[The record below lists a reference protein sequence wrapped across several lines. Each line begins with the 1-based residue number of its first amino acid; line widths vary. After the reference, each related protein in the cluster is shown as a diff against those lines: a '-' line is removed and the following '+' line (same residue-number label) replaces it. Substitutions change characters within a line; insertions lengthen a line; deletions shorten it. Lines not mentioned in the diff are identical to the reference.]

1 MPSIVQSHRDIS
13 LLRSPGLYVVLVC
26 TCGLTVLTL
35 LVVSGARIPGD
46 AEVVQLAVA
55 LRNPP
60 LTAVIELLTFASSS
74 VPALAIT
81 VALGGISCWRVRR
94 FSLGAWW
101 ATEAYLGAV
110 ACNVA
115 LRVAVGRLR
124 PEVEY
129 IPHLLPEIQTSF
141 QRFCY
146 PSGHAGAAL
155 VAYGALAHAAWPHAR
170 WRWPVGIGVLVLILG
185 VGFGRVYLGVHWP
198 TDVVG
203 GYLLGGVWLG
213 MGFGLRRSVFGKR
226 GLV

>member
-1 MPSIVQSHRDIS
+1 VLSITRDIS

-26 TCGLTVLTL
+26 ACGLTVLTL
-35 LVVSGARIPGD
+35 LVVSEARIPGD
-46 AEVVQLAVA
+46 RELVHLAVA

-60 LTAVIELLTFASSS
+60 LTAAIELLTFASSS

-81 VALGGISCWRVRR
+81 VALGGISCWRARR
-94 FSLGAWW
+94 LSPGAWW
-101 ATEAYLGAV
+101 ATVAYLGAV
-110 ACNVA
+110 ASNVA

-146 PSGHAGAAL
+146 PSGHASAAL
-155 VAYGALAHAAWPHAR
+155 VAYGALAHAAWPHVR
-170 WRWPVGIGVLVLILG
+170 WRWPVSIGVLSFILG
-185 VGFGRVYLGVHWP
+185 VGLGRVYLGVHWP

-203 GYLLGGVWLG
+203 GYLLGGAWLG
-213 MGFGLRRSVFGKR
+213 MGLGLWRSAFGKR

>member
-1 MPSIVQSHRDIS
+1 MQFRRDIS
-13 LLRSPGLYVVLVC
+13 LLHRPGLYAVLAC
-26 TCGLTVLTL
+26 ALCLGILTI

-46 AEVVQLAVA
+46 AELVQVAVD

-60 LTAVIELLTFASSS
+60 LTAIIELLTFASSS

-81 VALGGISCWRVRR
+81 VVFGAITCWRRR
-94 FSLGAWW
+94 RVSLGAWW
-101 ATEAYLGAV
+101 ATGAYLGAV

-146 PSGHAGAAL
+146 PSGHASAAL
-155 VAYGALAHAAWPHAR
+155 VAYGALAHAAWLHGR
-170 WRWPVGIGVLVLILG
+170 WRWPVGIGVSLFIVG

-203 GYLLGGVWLG
+203 GYLLGGAWLAI
-213 MGFGLRRSVFGKR
+213 GLSLRGSLAGKESA
-226 GLV
+226 

>member
-1 MPSIVQSHRDIS
+1 LACACS
-13 LLRSPGLYVVLVC
+13 LA
-26 TCGLTVLTL
+26 VLTL

-46 AEVVQLAVA
+46 RELVQLAVA

-60 LTAVIELLTFASSS
+60 LTAAIELLTFASSS
-74 VPALAIT
+74 VPTLAVT
-81 VALGGISCWRVRR
+81 VALGAISCWRLRR
-94 FSLGAWW
+94 LRLGASW
-101 ATEAYLGAV
+101 ATAAYLGAV
-110 ACNVA
+110 ASNIA

-146 PSGHAGAAL
+146 PSGHASAAL

-170 WRWPVGIGVLVLILG
+170 WRWPVSIGVLSFVLG

-203 GYLLGGVWLG
+203 GYLLGGAWLG
-213 MGFGLRRSVFGKR
+213 MGLGLWRSAFGKR

>member
-1 MPSIVQSHRDIS
+1 
-13 LLRSPGLYVVLVC
+13 VLVC
-26 TCGLTVLTL
+26 ASCLGILTI
-35 LVVSGARIPGD
+35 LVTSGVRIPGD
-46 AEVVQLAVA
+46 GELVQLAVA
-55 LRNPP
+55 MRSPP
-60 LTAVIELLTFASSS
+60 LTTAIELLTFASSS

-81 VALGGISCWRVRR
+81 VALGGIACWRARR
-94 FSLGAWW
+94 VSLGAWW
-101 ATEAYLGAV
+101 ATGAYLGAV

-155 VAYGALAHAAWPHAR
+155 VAYGALAHAAWPHGR
-170 WRWPVGIGVLVLILG
+170 WRWPVGIGVSLFIVG

-203 GYLLGGVWLG
+203 GYLLGGAWLAI
-213 MGFGLRRSVFGKR
+213 GLSLREAVFGKR

>member
-1 MPSIVQSHRDIS
+1 MMQFRRDIS
-13 LLRSPGLYVVLVC
+13 LLHRPGLYAVLAC
-26 TCGLTVLTL
+26 ALCLGILTI

-46 AEVVQLAVA
+46 AELVQVAVD

-60 LTAVIELLTFASSS
+60 LTAIIELLTFASSS

-81 VALGGISCWRVRR
+81 VVFGAITCWRRR
-94 FSLGAWW
+94 RVSLGAWW
-101 ATEAYLGAV
+101 ATGAYLGAV

-146 PSGHAGAAL
+146 PSGHASAAL
-155 VAYGALAHAAWPHAR
+155 VAYGALAHAAWLHGR
-170 WRWPVGIGVLVLILG
+170 WRWPVGIGVSLFIAG
-185 VGFGRVYLGVHWP
+185 VGFGGVYLGVHWP

-203 GYLLGGVWLG
+203 GYLLGGAWLAI
-213 MGFGLRRSVFGKR
+213 GLSLRGSLAGKESA
-226 GLV
+226 

>member
-1 MPSIVQSHRDIS
+1 MPTAEI
-13 LLRSPGLYVVLVC
+13 LRSRGLYAALIC
-26 TCGLTVLTL
+26 ALSLAILTI
-35 LVVSGARIPGD
+35 LVVSGVRIPGD
-46 AEVVQLAVA
+46 AELVQLAVA
-55 LRNPP
+55 MRNPP
-60 LTAVIELLTFASSS
+60 LTAIIELLTFASSS

-81 VALGGISCWRVRR
+81 VALGVTACWCARR
-94 FSLGAWW
+94 LRLGAWW
-101 ATEAYLGAV
+101 AAAAYLGAV

-146 PSGHAGAAL
+146 PSGHAGATL
-155 VAYGALAHAAWPHAR
+155 VAYGALAHAAWPHGW
-170 WRWPVGIGVLVLILG
+170 WRWPVGIGVLLFIVG

-203 GYLLGGVWLG
+203 GYLLGGAWLG
-213 MGFGLRRSVFGKR
+213 IGMGLRGSLVGKESA
-226 GLV
+226 

>member
-1 MPSIVQSHRDIS
+1 MMQFRRDIS
-13 LLRSPGLYVVLVC
+13 LLHRPGLYAVLAC
-26 TCGLTVLTL
+26 ALCLGILTI

-46 AEVVQLAVA
+46 AELVQVAVD

-60 LTAVIELLTFASSS
+60 LTAIIELLTFASSS

-81 VALGGISCWRVRR
+81 VVFGAITCWRRR
-94 FSLGAWW
+94 RVSLGAWW
-101 ATEAYLGAV
+101 ATGAYLGAV

-146 PSGHAGAAL
+146 PSGHASAAL
-155 VAYGALAHAAWPHAR
+155 VAYGALAHAAWLHGR
-170 WRWPVGIGVLVLILG
+170 WRWPVGIGVSLFIVG

-203 GYLLGGVWLG
+203 GYLLGGAWLAI
-213 MGFGLRRSVFGKR
+213 GLSLRGSLAGKESA
-226 GLV
+226 

>member
-1 MPSIVQSHRDIS
+1 
-13 LLRSPGLYVVLVC
+13 
-26 TCGLTVLTL
+26 LTVLTL
-35 LVVSGARIPGD
+35 LVVSGVRVPGD
-46 AEVVQLAVA
+46 AELVQVAVG

-60 LTAVIELLTFASSS
+60 LTTAIELLTFASSS

-81 VALGGISCWRVRR
+81 VMLGAISCWRARQV
-94 FSLGAWW
+94 SLGAWW
-101 ATEAYLGAV
+101 ATGAYLGAV

-155 VAYGALAHAAWPHAR
+155 VAYGALAHAAWPHVR
-170 WRWPVGIGVLVLILG
+170 WRWPVGIGVLLLILG

-203 GYLLGGVWLG
+203 GYLLGGAWLG
-213 MGFGLRRSVFGKR
+213 MGWCLFQDGSRGKVGQGQTPPGTGAESGGQERRARAQGVR
-226 GLV
+226 NDL

>member
-1 MPSIVQSHRDIS
+1 MPTAEI
-13 LLRSPGLYVVLVC
+13 LRSRGLYAALACAFGLAILTILVM
-26 TCGLTVLTL
+26 
-35 LVVSGARIPGD
+35 SGVRIPGD
-46 AEVVQLAVA
+46 AELVQLAVG

-60 LTAVIELLTFASSS
+60 LTTAIELLTFASSS

-81 VALGGISCWRVRR
+81 VVLGAISCWRARQV
-94 FSLGAWW
+94 SLGAWW
-101 ATEAYLGAV
+101 ATGAYLGAV

-155 VAYGALAHAAWPHAR
+155 VAYGALALTAWPHGR
-170 WRWPVGIGVLVLILG
+170 WRWPVGIGVSLFIVG

-203 GYLLGGVWLG
+203 WYLLGGVWLG
-213 MGFGLRRSVFGKR
+213 IGMGLRGSLVGKESA
-226 GLV
+226 

>member
-1 MPSIVQSHRDIS
+1 MPTAEV
-13 LLRSPGLYVVLVC
+13 LRSRGLYAALACAFALVF
-26 TCGLTVLTL
+26 LTI
-35 LVVSGARIPGD
+35 LVVSDVRILGD
-46 AEVVQLAVA
+46 AELVQLAVA
-55 LRNPP
+55 MRNPP
-60 LTAVIELLTFASSS
+60 LTAAIELLTFASSS

-81 VALGGISCWRVRR
+81 VVLGAITCWRARR
-94 FSLGAWW
+94 VSLGAWW
-101 ATEAYLGAV
+101 ATGAYLGAV

-155 VAYGALAHAAWPHAR
+155 VAYGALAHAAWPHGW
-170 WRWPVGIGVLVLILG
+170 WRWPVGIGVLLFIVG

-203 GYLLGGVWLG
+203 GYLLGGVWLAI
-213 MGFGLRRSVFGKR
+213 GLSLRETTFGKR

>member
-1 MPSIVQSHRDIS
+1 MVQSRCEVS
-13 LLRSPGLYVVLVC
+13 ALRWPGLYAVLVC
-26 TCGLTVLTL
+26 ASCLGVLTI
-35 LVVSGARIPGD
+35 LVVSGVRVPGD
-46 AEVVQLAVA
+46 AELVQLAVA

-60 LTAVIELLTFASSS
+60 LTAAIELLTFASSS

-81 VALGGISCWRVRR
+81 AVLGGISCWRARR
-94 FSLGAWW
+94 LRLGVWW
-101 ATEAYLGAV
+101 ATGAYLGAV

-146 PSGHAGAAL
+146 PSGHASAAL
-155 VAYGALAHAAWPHAR
+155 VAYGALLDAAWPHVR
-170 WRWPVGIGVLVLILG
+170 WRWPVSIGVLLFILG

-203 GYLLGGVWLG
+203 GYLLGGVWLAI
-213 MGFGLRRSVFGKR
+213 GLSLRETTFGKR

>member
-1 MPSIVQSHRDIS
+1 
-13 LLRSPGLYVVLVC
+13 LRSPGLFVVLVC
-26 TCGLTVLTL
+26 ACGLTVLTL
-35 LVVSGARIPGD
+35 LVVSGVRVPGD
-46 AEVVQLAVA
+46 AELVQVAVG

-60 LTAVIELLTFASSS
+60 LTAAIELLTFASSS

-81 VALGGISCWRVRR
+81 VVLGAITCWRRR
-94 FSLGAWW
+94 RVSLGAWW
-101 ATEAYLGAV
+101 ATGAYLGAV

-141 QRFCY
+141 QRFSY

-170 WRWPVGIGVLVLILG
+170 WRWPVGIGVLSFIVG

-203 GYLLGGVWLG
+203 GYLLGGAWLG
-213 MGFGLRRSVFGKR
+213 MGLGLRGVWPPLKR
-226 GLV
+226 GVRRTRATGPRT

>member
-1 MPSIVQSHRDIS
+1 MPTAEI
-13 LLRSPGLYVVLVC
+13 LRSRGLYAALAC
-26 TCGLTVLTL
+26 AFCLGVLTI
-35 LVVSGARIPGD
+35 LVVSGVRVPGD
-46 AEVVQLAVA
+46 GELVQLAVA
-55 LRNPP
+55 MRNPP
-60 LTAVIELLTFASSS
+60 LTAAIELLTFASSS

-81 VALGGISCWRVRR
+81 VALGGISCWRARR
-94 FSLGAWW
+94 LSLGAWW
-101 ATEAYLGAV
+101 ATATYLGAV

-155 VAYGALAHAAWPHAR
+155 VAYGALARAAWPHEQWHWLA
-170 WRWPVGIGVLVLILG
+170 GIGVLLFIAG

-203 GYLLGGVWLG
+203 GYLLGGVWLAI
-213 MGFGLRRSVFGKR
+213 GLSLRETTFGKR